1 MTKIISSIILV
12 VLSIAFLFGC
22 NSNKDRWYRGNTH
35 AHTLI
40 CGHADSTPE
49 FVTAWYHSHGY
60 NFLIL
65 SEHNHF
71 IDPDTVKKPTA
82 LDNEFILI
90 PGEEVTG
97 RKTIHTTAMNIKR
110 LVDWKS
116 EHEHKSDIIQY
127 HVDGT
132 IEAEG
137 QAILNHPNY
146 KYAVGASDIIDV
158 ENLYMFELY
167 NGHPLVNN
175 QGDENH
181 LSTEEIWDSLL
192 TAGMKIYG
200 VASDD
205 AHHFHTIDSVHSNPG
220 RGWVMV
226 NSNELT
232 PRAITNAMV
241 KGNFYASSGVFLDE
255 LTITADYI
263 KIIIDEVKTT
273 DEIFN
278 EYMKGR
284 SSIDS
289 TNEYSMEFIGD
300 GGKILKTINSASVEY
315 YFDKSQKYT
324 RAKIIVRRNSRFGEI
339 EEFYA
344 WTQPVFFDERLSRNQ
359 K

>member
-1 MTKIISSIILV
+1 MFIIISFVFFI
-12 VLSIAFLFGC
+12 GC
-22 NSNKDRWYRGNTH
+22 SSDKQKWYRGNTH
-35 AHTLI
+35 AHTVI

-71 IDPDTVKKPTA
+71 IDPDTVKKPTE

-97 RKTIHTTAMNIKR
+97 KKIIHTTAMNINKI
-110 LVDWKS
+110 VDWKS
-116 EHEHKSDIIQY
+116 ESENKTDIIQY

-132 IEAEG
+132 IEAGG

-167 NGHPLVNN
+167 NGHPKVNN
-175 QGDENH
+175 EGDENH

-205 AHHFHTIDSVHSNPG
+205 AHHFHTIDSAHSNPG

-226 NSNELT
+226 NALELT
-232 PRAITNAMV
+232 PAAITNAMTDG
-241 KGNFYASSGVFLDE
+241 KFYASSGVFLEE
-255 LTITADYI
+255 LTVTSDYI

-273 DEIFN
+273 EQISKEN
-278 EYMKGR
+278 MNGR
-284 SSIDS
+284 SSTDS
-289 TNEYSMEFIGD
+289 TNEFSLEFIGD
-300 GGKILKTINSASVEY
+300 GGKIIKTINSSSATY
-315 YFDKSQKYT
+315 NFDKSQKYI
-324 RAKIIVRRNSRFGEI
+324 RAKIIVRRNNRFGAI

-344 WTQPVFFDERLSRNQ
+344 WTQPVFFDGR
-359 K
+359 

>member
-1 MTKIISSIILV
+1 MLQKYLLPIIFILITV
-12 VLSIAFLFGC
+12 SLFNC
-22 NSNKDRWYRGNTH
+22 SSNKQKWYRGNTH
-35 AHTLI
+35 AHTVI

-49 FVTAWYHSHGY
+49 FVTDWYHSHGY

-71 IDPDTVKKPTA
+71 INPDTVKMPA
-82 LDNEFILI
+82 NIRDDFILI

-97 RKTIHTTAMNIKR
+97 RKIIHTTAMNITK

-116 EHEHKSDIIQY
+116 ESEQKSDIIQY

-132 IEAEG
+132 VEAG
-137 QAILNHPNY
+137 GHAILNHPNY

-158 ENLYMFELY
+158 DNLYMFELY

-175 QGDENH
+175 EGDENH

-205 AHHFHTIDSVHSNPG
+205 AHHFHTIDSAHSNPG

-226 NSNELT
+226 ESDELT
-232 PRAITNAMV
+232 ANAISESMFNG
-241 KGNFYASSGVFLDE
+241 KFYASSGVFLDDLVISE
-255 LTITADYI
+255 NSI
-263 KIIIDEVKTT
+263 KVAVDVNKTN
-273 DEIFN
+273 DEISAN
-278 EYMKGR
+278 EMRGKQSAEPSDGI
-284 SSIDS
+284 SI
-289 TNEYSMEFIGD
+289 EFIGD
-300 GGKILKTINSASVEY
+300 GGNILYTVNSSTAVFEI
-315 YFDKSQKYT
+315 DKNQKYV
-324 RAKIIVRRNSRFGEI
+324 RAKIILRKNNKLRGI

-344 WTQPVFFDERLSRNQ
+344 WTQPVFID
-359 K
+359 